1 MGEKMSEWTK
11 TILLGVVCAVL
22 ILLAKVS
29 APVVVNPEVFAAEGE
44 EFYPGFV
51 DPLIVKSLEV
61 TTYQADKGTAK
72 SFKVSFDN
80 GQWVIPSHNNYPA
93 DAEDRIKKT
102 SSALIGVKK
111 DILYSDR
118 TEEHAKFNVLDPL
131 DTTLT
136 NEVGFGKRV
145 ALYDNSGNVL
155 AEYILGKAV
164 PKKEKKRISTSI
176 KEKNPET
183 GQMVE
188 KNQDLELTMRYVRV
202 PGKKRTY
209 GAWTSADVSSRFSD
223 WINTNLLEVTKNEI
237 ESMTLNPYKIEER
250 ALSINLSTGAIMDD
264 SKVIDWN
271 PFRITKQDEGKWV
284 LDKKADIEQ
293 DPVTAML
300 DTLEN
305 LTIVGV
311 RRKPLSLTRSLE
323 VDKGIRLDQ
332 QTLVNL
338 RSMGFFVL
346 PFDKGEMLFSN
357 EGEVEV
363 ARKDG
368 VVYSLRLGEILYGE
382 GDSVTAGGEKPEK
395 NEGEKEKEG
404 KENRYV
410 FLMARF
416 DESLIPKPIAS
427 KKPPVE
433 GPLENDPRLDFD
445 ARRALLEER
454 ARDLQKWQDESESEL
469 KEKREEWK
477 KKVDEGKAKA
487 KELNDRF
494 ASWYYVIS
502 GSSFKKLH
510 LTRDQLLTK

>member
-1 MGEKMSEWTK
+1 MSEWAK
-11 TILLGVVCAVL
+11 TIALGAVCAVL
-22 ILLAKVS
+22 ILLAKWT
-29 APVVVNPEVFAAEGE
+29 APTVINPEIFAAEGE
-44 EFYPGFV
+44 EFYPAFI
-51 DPLIVKSLEV
+51 DPLAVKSLEV
-61 TTYQADKGTAK
+61 STYLSDKGTAK
-72 SFKVSFDN
+72 SFKVSFEN

-118 TEEHAKFNVLDPL
+118 KEEHAKFHVLDPL

-136 NEVGFGKRV
+136 NEAGFGKRV
-145 ALYDNSGNVL
+145 TLYDNSGNVL
-155 AEYILGKAV
+155 AEYILVKAV
-164 PKKEKKRISTSI
+164 PKKEKKRITTSI
-176 KEKNPET
+176 KEINPES
-183 GQMVE
+183 GKMVE
-188 KNQDLELTMRYVRV
+188 KNQDLELTMRYVRI

-209 GAWTSADVSSRFSD
+209 GAWTSADVSSRFSE
-223 WINTNLLEVTKNEI
+223 WINTDLLEVTKGEI
-237 ESMTLNPYKIEER
+237 ETITLNPYKIEER
-250 ALSINLSTGAIMDD
+250 ALSINLSTGAIVDD

-271 PFRITKQDEGKWV
+271 PFSLTKQAEGKWI
-284 LDKKADIEQ
+284 LDQAEIEQ
-293 DPVTAML
+293 EPVTTML

-323 VDKGIRLDQ
+323 VDQGIRLDQ
-332 QTLVNL
+332 KTLVNL
-338 RSMGFFVL
+338 RNLGFFVL
-346 PFDKGEMLFSN
+346 PFGKGEMLFSN
-357 EGEVEV
+357 EGEIEV

-368 VVYSLRLGEILYGE
+368 VVYSLRLGEVLYGE
-382 GDSVTAGGEKPEK
+382 GDSVTAGGETPEK

-416 DESLIPKPIAS
+416 DESLIPEPAPE
-427 KKPPVE
+427 KKPTGE

-454 ARDLQKWQDESESEL
+454 ARELQKWQKKSESDL
-469 KEKREEWK
+469 KMDMEMWK
-477 KKVDEGKAKA
+477 KKVEEGKKKA

-510 LTRDQLLTK
+510 LTREQLLTK